1 MKRYNV
7 SRGYSLWI
15 AFGITVLSILSLASV
30 ASALSYSGEG
40 SWQYHK
46 DITISNDGGSALNDY
61 QVLVNLTSDNFP
73 QKASI
78 SGDDIIFVDAGNNEL
93 NYWIE
98 SWDHDSHTAKIW
110 VNVTNIPA
118 AGSTVI
124 RMYYG
129 NPNAISASN
138 GTKTFEF
145 FDDFEDDLI
154 GETPAGWVF
163 WSGDGKGRYTATADY
178 RYDGAKS
185 LKVVSSNW
193 GDTSLNHKLSKHVS
207 NSVFQLKA
215 YPISSTYGNHGFYI
229 SNYPHRIEYTLF
241 SSNSMSTRYFSPNY
255 PDAYHSTTGTF
266 RTNEWNTLEIRSL
279 NGGFELYS
287 NGNKVHEVQDF
298 GVYNFTDIFIE
309 VDNADSR
316 TSYWDQVIIRKY
328 TSPEPSVNVGA
339 EISNVAENF
348 TFAHIT
354 DVHIGYYPGKRYCI
368 DSPLNTIECTS
379 NNMGMSVQN
388 FIDILHAVEGEKPRF
403 ILITGDLVQYD
414 NRNFFMAFRNLIKG
428 TDIPVNITPGNHD
441 RRNVIT
447 RDDLSNYNNI
457 LNPINNPKN
466 PGDNNYSFD
475 YMGYRFIS
483 LDSGADD
490 DSHVDFTPESGGL
503 SDDQMMRLRTEFNS
517 NAPKIIFMHHPA
529 IGNRTKYSGSDDAPG
544 GNDGTISLNRWNFI
558 NYTRDRNV
566 QLVLTGHSHEN
577 AIFDISG
584 DTATNNSLNRPLFI
598 QTQNRGYRIIEV
610 KDGKV
615 NPYNSERTPRFIR
628 NSAAFEPNTTDAAS
642 RLGLHAFDSSGGH
655 TGMIAGCDDFELGIP
670 DSYYTGDYGGSSTP
684 QVIVDYS
691 PVKEFKIYSCQRINT
706 LNSMMNTRSLS
717 NSQNIQALE
726 NVPFN
731 LTIEKQ
737 RETFTTGVY
746 FYNTIIVE
754 SSIATVNVIESI
766 NGYKMD
772 IDLDGDGTID
782 RLIYPDSIDTT
793 LVKPQNNIDVIAYN
807 GAGTINLASDR
818 GHFIKASSFNPSSIT
833 VKPAY
838 EFPYGLFAF
847 NITGL
852 RTGEAVDIVITL
864 QQNIPPDTLY
874 WKYGSTSDD
883 MTPHWYPIMPGSN
896 DGDNVITLQ
905 LRDGG
910 IGDDDLTANGI
921 IVDAGGP
928 GIPLI
933 GNVTGGG
940 WILTA
945 SNKKANFGFVAHYEN
960 AVAPGG
966 NLKYDDNAAGL
977 KINGNVTT
985 LSVDR
990 TTGTSTFGG
999 TARVNGVEGYAY
1011 IVTVTDKGEPGDNDT
1026 FAIRIPSISYKA
1038 GGALMGG
1045 NIQVHK

>member
-1 MKRYNV
+1 MKKYNV
-7 SRGYSLWI
+7 SSGHFLWI
-15 AFGITVLSILSLASV
+15 AFGITVLAILSLASG

-40 SWQYHK
+40 SWQYYK
-46 DITISNDGGSALNDY
+46 DITISNDGGTALNDY

-98 SWDHDSHTAKIW
+98 SWDHDSHTAKVW

-154 GETPAGWVF
+154 GETPKGWVF
-163 WSGDGKGRYTATADY
+163 WSGDNGGRYSTTTDY
-178 RYDGAKS
+178 QYDGTKS
-185 LKVVSSNW
+185 LKVVSSGW
-193 GDTSLNHKLSKHVS
+193 GDTSLNHKLPKPAS
-207 NSVFQLKA
+207 NSVFQLKS
-215 YPISSTYGNHGFYI
+215 YPISPTYGDHGFYI

-241 SSNSMSTRYFSPNY
+241 SSNSMRTRYFSPNY

-266 RTNEWNTLEIRSL
+266 RNNEWNSLEIRNL
-279 NGGFELYS
+279 NGGFELYA

-298 GVYNFTDIFIE
+298 GVYSFTDIYIE
-309 VDNADSR
+309 VDNADSK
-316 TSYWDQVIIRKY
+316 TSYWDQVIVRKY
-328 TSPEPSVNVGA
+328 TSPEPSVKVGA

-354 DVHIGYYPGKRYCI
+354 DVHIGYYPGKHYCI
-368 DSPLNTIECTS
+368 DSPFNTIECTS
-379 NNMGMSVQN
+379 NNMGISVEN
-388 FIDILHAVEGEKPRF
+388 FTDILHAVDGEKPRF
-403 ILITGDLVQYD
+403 ILITGDIVQYD
-414 NRNFFMAFRNLIKG
+414 NRDFFMAFRNLIRGIK
-428 TDIPVNITPGNHD
+428 IPVNTTPGNHD
-441 RRNVIT
+441 RRNVVT
-447 RDDLSNYNNI
+447 EDNLLDYNHI

-466 PGDNNYSFD
+466 LGENNYSFD
-475 YMGYRFIS
+475 YMGYRFIG

-490 DSHVDFTPESGGL
+490 EFYPDFTPESGGL
-503 SDDQMMRLRTEFNS
+503 SEDQMIRLRSEFNS
-517 NAPKIIFMHHPA
+517 ISPKIVFMHHPV
-529 IGNRTKYSGSDDAPG
+529 ISEGQGSDGAPG
-544 GNDGTISLNRWNFI
+544 DNDGTITNNRWNFT
-558 NYTRDRNV
+558 NYTRDNNV

-577 AIFDISG
+577 AIFNLSG
-584 DTATNNSLNRPLFI
+584 VRDANNSLNRPLFI
-598 QTQNRGYRIIEV
+598 QTQNRGYRIIDV

-615 NPYNSERTPRFIR
+615 NPYNSETTPRFIR
-628 NSAAFEPNTTDAAS
+628 DSGALEFKPDITGVTS
-642 RLGLHAFDSSGGH
+642 RLGLHTFDFSGGH
-655 TGMIAGCDDFELGIP
+655 TGMITGCDDFELGIP
-670 DSYYTGDYGGSSTP
+670 DSYYTGDYGGSFTP

-691 PVKEFKIYSCQRINT
+691 PIKEFKIYSCQRINT

-737 RETFTTGVY
+737 RETFTTGIY
-746 FYNTIIVE
+746 FYNANIME
-754 SSIATVNVIESI
+754 SSIAIVNVNDLI

-782 RLIYPDSIDTT
+782 QVINPDSIDTT
-793 LVKPQNNIDVIAYN
+793 LLQPQNNIDIIAYN
-807 GAGTINLASDR
+807 GAGTINLAT
-818 GHFIKASSFNPSSIT
+818 GKGYFIRASNINPLSVSE
-833 VKPAY
+833 KPAY

-852 RTGEAVDIVITL
+852 RNGETIDLTITL
-864 QQNIPPDTLY
+864 PKDITPNTQY

-883 MTPHWYPIMPGSN
+883 MTPHWYLITPGSN

-905 LRDGG
+905 LQDGG
-910 IGDDDLTANGI
+910 IGDDDLTENGI
-921 IVDAGGP
+921 IVDTGGP

-933 GNVTGGG
+933 GDVTGGG

-945 SNKKANFGFVAHYEN
+945 PSKKANFGFVAHYEN
-960 AVAPGG
+960 AVAPSG

-977 KINGNVTT
+977 KINGNVTI

-999 TARVNGVEGYAY
+999 TARVNGVDGYAY
-1011 IVTVTDKGEPGDNDT
+1011 MVTVTDNGEPGNDDT

-1038 GGALMGG
+1038 SGALMGG